1 MDYVP
6 LLDQIRSLIC
16 RTFAEF
22 GGAMDRMPRE
32 AVLIRDG
39 YFCGRRFEADG
50 LHAVWFTEEHEIKFY
65 DRTGAMV
72 RVAELSTERL
82 APATSARRRNGRQ
95 DRQDRGELGNCRAI
109 LTRYD
114 GGQR

>member
-16 RTFAEF
+16 QTFAEF
-22 GGAMDRMPRE
+22 GGAMDRRPGE

-39 YFCGRRFEADG
+39 YYCGRRFEADG

-65 DRTGAMV
+65 DRAGAV
-72 RVAELSTERL
+72 LRVVGLTAV
-82 APATSARRRNGRQ
+82 AHAADQRR
-95 DRQDRGELGNCRAI
+95 AA
-109 LTRYD
+109 
-114 GGQR
+114 